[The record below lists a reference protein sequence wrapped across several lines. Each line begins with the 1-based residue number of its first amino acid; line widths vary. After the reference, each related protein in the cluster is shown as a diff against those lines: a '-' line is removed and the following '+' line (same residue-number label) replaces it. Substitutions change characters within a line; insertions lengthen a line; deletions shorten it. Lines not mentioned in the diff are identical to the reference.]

1 MNLFKTLQNI
11 RRSIHQNPELSNK
24 EFKTADFVEKILKE
38 QGIKTYRLCKTGV
51 VGILEGTKKANKKTK
66 VIALRADLDALPI
79 KEKNNHS
86 YKSKNSGVMHAC
98 GHDGNTT
105 ILLGAAMILAK
116 QKEQFAGKIQFTFQL
131 DEETAGGSKGMIKEG
146 VLSENKV
153 DCILGAHVSPWT
165 QSGKIAL
172 KYGAMMAGV
181 DKFVIE
187 IKGLL
192 GHGAYPHLS
201 KDPIVATSEFIMS
214 LQTIPSR
221 IINPVDPVVVTVGK
235 IEGGQQYN
243 IIADKVTIVG
253 TVRTFNIKTREL
265 IKKEMIK
272 RLQGI
277 CKSYSM
283 TYTFDYQTFNNP
295 LINTDSVVD
304 LCCKTAKQV
313 YGDKNIE
320 MLKNPSMA
328 GEDFS
333 EYLKEI
339 KGAFVY
345 IGTSSNQKTSYPWH
359 HEKFDLDETAL
370 PKGAEYMAQAA
381 INFLNS

>member
-1 MNLFKTLQNI
+1 MDLFKTLSNI
-11 RRSIHQNPELSNK
+11 RRTIHQNPELSNK
-24 EFKTADFVEKILKE
+24 EYKTADLVEKILKE

-51 VGILEGTKKANKKTK
+51 IGILEGTKKSTKKRK

-79 KEKNNHS
+79 QEKNSHS
-86 YKSKNSGVMHAC
+86 YKSKVNGIMHAC

-105 ILLGAAMILAK
+105 MLLGAAIILAK
-116 QKEQFAGKIQFTFQL
+116 QKEEFAGTIQFTFQL
-131 DEETAGGSKGMIKEG
+131 DEETAGGSKKMIKEG
-146 VLSENKV
+146 VLSKNKV
-153 DCILGAHVSPWT
+153 DCILGVHVSPWIKT
-165 QSGKIAL
+165 GKVAL

-214 LQTIPSR
+214 LQTISSR
-221 IINPVDPVVVTVGK
+221 IINPVEPIVVTVGK

-243 IIADKVTIVG
+243 IIADKVTIIG

-277 CKSYSM
+277 CKTYSM
-283 TYTFDYQTFNNP
+283 TYTLDYQIFNSP
-295 LINTDSVVD
+295 LINTDSVVN
-304 LCCKTAKQV
+304 LCLKSAKQV
-313 YGDKNIE
+313 YGNKNIE
-320 MLKNPSMA
+320 LLKTPSMG

-333 EYLKEI
+333 EYLKKI
-339 KGAFVY
+339 KGAFIY
-345 IGTSSNQKTSYPWH
+345 IGTSSSQKTSYPWH
-359 HEKFDLDETAL
+359 HEKFDLDERAL
-370 PKGAEYMAQAA
+370 PKAAQYIANTA
-381 INFLNS
+381 KIFLNN